1 MMVAVDQVTSVSLQL
16 FSVSHPLTEW
26 LRFSE
31 EQRGGRTASEHVHA
45 QMSLLLH
52 RSPAVVFI
60 DPDDLPS

>member
-31 EQRGGRTASEHVHA
+31 EQRGGEDSERARTRTDESAPAS
-45 QMSLLLH
+45 
-52 RSPAVVFI
+52 
-60 DPDDLPS
+60 